1 MSGKRRKGPSL
12 RKRAIAEWRG
22 YGEPRPVIDGHFQAV
37 SALIGKTMAA
47 LGLGDRMKETEV
59 IQAWKDVVGPFFG
72 AHSLPSGLRDGILTV
87 RVLQPTVH
95 FEMDR
100 SKAQIV
106 EKLRARFG
114 SRVVRELRFR
124 LG

>member
-1 MSGKRRKGPSL
+1 M
-12 RKRAIAEWRG
+12 AEWRG

-37 SALIGKTMAA
+37 GALIGKTMAA

-59 IQAWKDVVGPFFG
+59 IQAWKDVVGPFYG
-72 AHSLPSGLRDGILTV
+72 AHSLPSGLRDGVLTV